1 MSTDVTI
8 LALRVAVIVLLY
20 LLLFQLFS
28 TMRHDLRRTARPA
41 AARPSLTWLTV
52 LEPGHSDLMK
62 GDEIP
67 LETVNTIGRA
77 PSNTICVNDDFVS
90 AQHAILSYRQK
101 QWWLEDLGSTNG
113 SFVNRQS
120 VKAPTIVAPG
130 DVVEIG
136 RVKLKLGKQ
145 D

>member
-8 LALRVAVIVLLY
+8 LVLRIAVIALLY
-20 LLLFQLFS
+20 FLIFQLLR
-28 TMRHDLRRTARPA
+28 TMRRDLRRTAQPTA
-41 AARPSLTWLTV
+41 AHPRASWLTV
-52 LEPGHSDLMK
+52 VEPGHSDMMR

-67 LETVNTIGRA
+67 LETVNSIGRA

-90 AQHAILSYRQK
+90 AQHAILSFRQK

-113 SFVNRQS
+113 SFVNRHP
-120 VKAPTIVAPG
+120 VETPTIVAPG
-130 DVVEIG
+130 DMVEIG